1 MMKTEQLEELFRKG
15 FAAIGMA
22 CDQATIDQFVFYLQ
36 EVVKWNEKTNLTG
49 HKKEEEM
56 IGNLFMDSLAC
67 SRALPSDTVC
77 SILDIGTGA
86 GFPGIPIGI
95 VFPQHNVTL
104 LEPNLK
110 KVAFLHH
117 IIGSLGLKNIHV
129 EPYRIEEFSKQPE
142 YHGKFDWVFTKALRF
157 DVCLAY
163 VTPVL
168 AKSGRCVF
176 CRAESLLQNRLP
188 KGFSVVNEMP
198 YELPFGLGNRV
209 LSVVSPV

>member
-1 MMKTEQLEELFRKG
+1 MNTAQLEDLFRKG

-36 EVVKWNEKTNLTG
+36 ELMRWNEKTNLTG

-56 IGNLFMDSLAC
+56 VGNLFFDSLAC
-67 SRALPSDTVC
+67 SRVFPSDAVC

-86 GFPGIPIGI
+86 GFPGIPMGI
-95 VFPQHNVTL
+95 VSPQQNFTL

-129 EPYRIEEFSKQPE
+129 EPCRIEQFSRKPE
-142 YHGKFDWVFTKALRF
+142 YHGKFDWVFMKALRF
-157 DVCLAY
+157 DAGLAY
-163 VTPVL
+163 VTAVL
-168 AKSGRCVF
+168 AESGRCVF
-176 CRAESLLQNRLP
+176 CRIEPLPPDLVP
-188 KGFSVVNEMP
+188 KGFSVVDEMS
-198 YELPFGLGNRV
+198 YELPFGFGNRI